1 MRGPSKVTPLAA
13 ATPQTRTFV
22 LCVVSPDPQPR
33 DQAPSSTRLGSRFG
47 ERVSESSPPPPTGT
61 DPQVRRRSRSPEA
74 WPAGSPRRLRP
85 GPQLS
90 RPWASLQ
97 AGAPAL
103 PAPFR
108 PPRPIVPDLT
118 HLRGCRR
125 RPGWG
130 ARGQFPAAQ
139 KAGSVTARSTKANS
153 TTSPP
158 ALWGGSRRGRFTLL
172 ARQRRPRRLLRPL
185 WRKAL
190 ITNGR
195 QGAGAETKTHFPAP
209 ERQNT
214 APARVTHAR

>member
-1 MRGPSKVTPLAA
+1 MHYIITANSNTVTPIL
-13 ATPQTRTFV
+13 QTCSERLGGHPRSHLWQQRCHDSRLEHFV
-22 LCVVSPDPQPR
+22 LCVGFPPPTPPPR
-33 DQAPSSTRLGSRFG
+33 DQAPSSTRLGSRFR
-47 ERVSESSPPPPTGT
+47 ERFSESSPPPPTGT
-61 DPQVRRRSRSPEA
+61 DPQVRRRSRSPGA

-90 RPWASLQ
+90 RSWASLQ
-97 AGAPAL
+97 AGAPAV

-139 KAGSVTARSTKANS
+139 KAGSVTAGSTKANS

-158 ALWGGSRRGRFTLL
+158 ALRSGSRRGRFTLL

-185 WRKAL
+185 
-190 ITNGR
+190 
-195 QGAGAETKTHFPAP
+195 
-209 ERQNT
+209 
-214 APARVTHAR
+214 